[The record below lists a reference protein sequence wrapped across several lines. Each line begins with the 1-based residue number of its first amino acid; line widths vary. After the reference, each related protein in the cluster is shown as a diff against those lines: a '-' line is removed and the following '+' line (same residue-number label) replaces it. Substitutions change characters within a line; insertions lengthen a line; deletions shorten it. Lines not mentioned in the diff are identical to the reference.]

1 MNWTEETTS
10 IKLTEKRGHGETGG
24 TVSFLVQFRECV
36 YREKR
41 SGSDQV
47 QAIKHLMC
55 WLYEVGL
62 HLKINEKLWSS
73 FSHGNSFN
81 RIMF

>member
-24 TVSFLVQFRECV
+24 TVSFLVQFRERV

-41 SGSDQV
+41 SGSDKV

-55 WLYEVGL
+55 WL
-62 HLKINEKLWSS
+62 
-73 FSHGNSFN
+73 
-81 RIMF
+81 